1 MENNWLKLMNLLK
14 EVLILKEI
22 VYQLM
27 NKKILNEL
35 VEQRSPGFIDLE
47 KRFNPDNLIYKYKN
61 ERISPKGFRNC
72 ECLIE
77 LFKDLR

>member
-1 MENNWLKLMNLLK
+1 MNLLK

-35 VEQRSPGFIDLE
+35 VEQRSSGFIDLE
-47 KRFNPDNLIYKYKN
+47 KKLIATIWF
-61 ERISPKGFRNC
+61 ISIKMK
-72 ECLIE
+72 E
-77 LFKDLR
+77 

>member
-35 VEQRSPGFIDLE
+35 VEQRSSGFIDLE
-47 KRFNPDNLIYKYKN
+47 KKLILTIWF
-61 ERISPKGFRNC
+61 ISIKMK
-72 ECLIE
+72 E
-77 LFKDLR
+77 

>member
-1 MENNWLKLMNLLK
+1 MNLLK

-35 VEQRSPGFIDLE
+35 VEQRSSGFIDLE
-47 KRFNPDNLIYKYKN
+47 KKLIPTIWF
-61 ERISPKGFRNC
+61 ISIKMK
-72 ECLIE
+72 E
-77 LFKDLR
+77 

>member
-27 NKKILNEL
+27 KKKILNEL
-35 VEQRSPGFIDLE
+35 VEQRSSGFIDLE
-47 KRFNPDNLIYKYKN
+47 KKLILTIWF
-61 ERISPKGFRNC
+61 ISIIMK
-72 ECLIE
+72 E
-77 LFKDLR
+77 

>member
-14 EVLILKEI
+14 KVLILKEI

-35 VEQRSPGFIDLE
+35 VEQRSSGFIDLE
-47 KRFNPDNLIYKYKN
+47 KKLILTIWF
-61 ERISPKGFRNC
+61 ISIKMK
-72 ECLIE
+72 E
-77 LFKDLR
+77 